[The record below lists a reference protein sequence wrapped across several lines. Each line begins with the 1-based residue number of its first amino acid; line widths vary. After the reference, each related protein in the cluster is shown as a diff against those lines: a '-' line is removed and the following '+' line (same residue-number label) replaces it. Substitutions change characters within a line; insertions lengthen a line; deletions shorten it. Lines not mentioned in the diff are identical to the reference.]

1 MKVIPFFLLFV
12 LFAACGGGAEL
23 RWDSANDKR
32 PAFAP
37 QYAFAVKETEYPKGY
52 KMAYTDEGSGDTAI
66 VFIHGLGGY
75 LKHWEAVADSLKGS
89 ARCIAVDLPGYGK
102 SSRAEFAAEDFM
114 DFYADAVLHLIGE
127 LQLKTVVLAGHSM
140 GGQIA
145 MITALKAPEKIAALV
160 LAAPAGFETFSSTE
174 GYAMK
179 SFATADFF
187 AKQGEEEIRKSF
199 EANFFQM
206 PPQAEQLIQER
217 LAMRNSYGFEAY
229 CQTVA
234 NGVKG
239 MLDHPVREQ
248 LPNIRQKT
256 LVLFGANDLLIPNR
270 LMHKDLTT
278 QQVAEEGTKALPNAR
293 MVMIPEAGHLLTFE
307 KPQAV
312 AAEIRQFLKPLSGS
326 ADR

>member
-1 MKVIPFFLLFV
+1 MKLILFFLLFV
-12 LFAACGGGAEL
+12 LLAACGGDAEL
-23 RWDSANDKR
+23 RWDGANDKR
-32 PAFAP
+32 AAFAP
-37 QYAFAVKETEYPKGY
+37 QYAFVVKETEYPKGY
-52 KMAYTDEGSGDTAI
+52 KMAYTDEGAGDTAI

-102 SSRAEFAAEDFM
+102 SSRAEFTATDFM
-114 DFYADAVLHLIGE
+114 DFYADAALHLIAE

-145 MITALKAPEKIAALV
+145 MVAALKAPEKIAALV
-160 LAAPAGFETFSSTE
+160 LAAPAGFETFSAAESYT
-174 GYAMK
+174 MK

-199 EANFFQM
+199 AANFFQM
-206 PPQAEQLIQER
+206 PAQAEQLIQER
-217 LAMRNSYGFEAY
+217 LTMRNSYGFEAY

-239 MLDHPVREQ
+239 MLDHPVKEQ

-256 LVLFGANDLLIPNR
+256 LVLFGTNDMLIPNR
-270 LMHKDLTT
+270 LMHKNLTT
-278 QQVAEEGTKALPNAR
+278 QQVAEEGIKALPNAR
-293 MVMIPEAGHLLTFE
+293 LVMIPEAGHLLTFE

-312 AAEIRQFLKPLSGS
+312 AAEIRRFLQGN
-326 ADR
+326 